1 MCKTVCFPPF
11 STKNNSV
18 SLQLHAVCLDTT
30 PPCVYMNDV
39 SHSAQDLVH
48 AINQR
53 AGKKVVNCGNYDF
66 SLSFPALSFYINFQK
81 VCYTFDAGPNACLFL
96 LEENLAMVAKCIYY
110 LFVPLK
116 MCTFLF
122 FFQNQV
128 ASSVL
133 RFFPPAHGQ
142 DASSYLRG
150 PRIDVPEA
158 QVIF

>member
-1 MCKTVCFPPF
+1 M
-11 STKNNSV
+11 
-18 SLQLHAVCLDTT
+18 CLDTT

-66 SLSFPALSFYINFQK
+66 FTQFSRIFFNFQK

-96 LEENLAMVAKCIYY
+96 LVENLAMVAKCIN
-110 LFVPLK
+110 LQHLK
-116 MCTFLF
+116 CLYFFLLL
-122 FFQNQV
+122 NQV

-133 RFFPPAHGQ
+133 RFFPPAQGQ

-150 PRIDVPEA
+150 PKIDVPEA
-158 QVIF
+158 QVIFLVLKKDK